1 MGGRHRKIFGARVD
15 PGWGQGNGNRRHFT
29 RKREGTVSTTGGGG
43 SSKVTGG
50 QVEAPE
56 AGWTFHGK
64 EAGGEPIR
72 GRRSLDLEVLEFRG
86 RVEQGRAHT

>member
-1 MGGRHRKIFGARVD
+1 M
-15 PGWGQGNGNRRHFT
+15 
-29 RKREGTVSTTGGGG
+29 RKREGAVSTTQAGGG
-43 SSKVTGG
+43 SSKVAGG

-72 GRRSLDLEVLEFRG
+72 GLRSLDLEVLEFRG